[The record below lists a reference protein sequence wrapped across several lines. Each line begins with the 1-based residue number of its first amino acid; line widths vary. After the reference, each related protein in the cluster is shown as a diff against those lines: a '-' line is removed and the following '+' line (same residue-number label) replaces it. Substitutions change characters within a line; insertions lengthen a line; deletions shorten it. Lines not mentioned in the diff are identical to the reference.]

1 MIIVGLSDLISCLIR
16 GVRCEPADFRPVPAT
31 RKLRKSRLELKSN
44 NLAESGFS
52 YLPHIN
58 AIELVESE
66 WPGNRFADGN
76 FTLMTAGF
84 GTIFTAMICQ
94 RLLIISAISVMAF
107 ADAVTASVEW
117 QVIKVNGRD
126 FLAVDNIAKF
136 YGFPDPAFEGKNV
149 RLKNDKNELQFMLDS
164 REMLIN
170 GVRNW
175 LSYPVFVHDGKV
187 VVSRIDL
194 AKTLEPQL
202 RPSMIQNLPR
212 VQTIVLDPGHG
223 GFDKG
228 AISSYGY
235 EKDYALDVAR
245 QLRPLLQGKGFRVIM
260 TRESDVF
267 VPLELRA
274 HIANTTRDSIFV
286 SLHFNATD
294 HDPAATGFEIYSLTP
309 RGAPSTYEDNLTLA
323 AINIQNG
330 NPVDN
335 ASIELSSCI
344 YHSLLGHIGEFDRGI
359 KRARFA
365 VLRLTKVPAVLVE
378 GGFLTERG
386 ESRLIANPEWRK
398 KLADAICV
406 GIDNFRTLAGAKKR
420 PLVLADYRREVPVPP
435 PAANQPLQNPFAPA
449 TLSLQSTPPP
459 EPTAESPA
467 PSPSVSSAPPER

>member
-1 MIIVGLSDLISCLIR
+1 MIGRRFI
-16 GVRCEPADFRPVPAT
+16 AT
-31 RKLRKSRLELKSN
+31 
-44 NLAESGFS
+44 
-52 YLPHIN
+52 
-58 AIELVESE
+58 AICAL
-66 WPGNRFADGN
+66 
-76 FTLMTAGF
+76 
-84 GTIFTAMICQ
+84 
-94 RLLIISAISVMAF
+94 AF
-107 ADAVTASVEW
+107 AGTTIAAVEW

-126 FLAVDNIAKF
+126 FLSVDNIAKF

-149 RLKNDKNELQFMLDS
+149 LLKNDKNELQFMIDS

-202 RPSMIQNLPR
+202 RPGMIQNLAR
-212 VQTIVLDPGHG
+212 VQTVVLDPGHG

-228 AISSYGY
+228 AISPYGY
-235 EKDYALDVAR
+235 EKEYALDVAR
-245 QLRPLLQGKGFRVIM
+245 QLRPLLQAKGFRVIM

-274 HIANTTRDSIFV
+274 HIANNTRDSIFV

-330 NPVDN
+330 SPIDT
-335 ASIELSSCI
+335 ASVELSSCI

-386 ESRLIANPEWRK
+386 ESRQIANPEWRK
-398 KLADAICV
+398 KLADAICI

-420 PLVLADYRREVPVPP
+420 PLLLADYRREGPAPARPPNPPVPSLAAP
-435 PAANQPLQNPFAPA
+435 P
-449 TLSLQSTPPP
+449 TLSLQSTPPSQ
-459 EPTAESPA
+459 PTAESPV
-467 PSPSVSSAPPER
+467 PSPSVSAPPPEK

>member
-1 MIIVGLSDLISCLIR
+1 
-16 GVRCEPADFRPVPAT
+16 
-31 RKLRKSRLELKSN
+31 
-44 NLAESGFS
+44 
-52 YLPHIN
+52 
-58 AIELVESE
+58 
-66 WPGNRFADGN
+66 
-76 FTLMTAGF
+76 
-84 GTIFTAMICQ
+84 MIC
-94 RLLIISAISVMAF
+94 RRFLIISAVSVMAF
-107 ADAVTASVEW
+107 ADTVTGSVGW

-126 FLAVDNIAKF
+126 FLAVDNIANF
-136 YGFPDPAFEGKNV
+136 YGFPDPAVEGKNV
-149 RLKNDKNELQFMLDS
+149 RLKNDKNELQFMIDS

-212 VQTIVLDPGHG
+212 VQTVVLDPGHG

-228 AISSYGY
+228 AISPYGY

-245 QLRPLLQGKGFRVIM
+245 QLRPLLQAKGFRVIM

-274 HIANTTRDSIFV
+274 HIANNTRDSIFV

-294 HDPAATGFEIYSLTP
+294 RDPAATGFEIYSLTP
-309 RGAPSTYEDNLTLA
+309 RGAPSTYEDYLTLA
-323 AINIQNG
+323 AVNIQNG
-330 NPVDN
+330 NTVDN

-344 YHSLLGHIGEFDRGI
+344 YHSLLGHIAEFDRGI

-378 GGFLTERG
+378 DGFLTERG

-398 KLADAICV
+398 KLADAICI

-420 PLVLADYRREVPVPP
+420 PLVLADYRRETPVPS

-459 EPTAESPA
+459 QPAAENPA